1 MLIPLK
7 REKYYKYLVMGYT
20 DQVGH
25 QWILLT
31 ITGVLYLPAKLCYQK
46 ISINQT
52 EAKHAQVDEP
62 SKETCL
68 V

>member
-1 MLIPLK
+1 MD
-7 REKYYKYLVMGYT
+7 YTDT

-31 ITGVLYLPAKLCYQK
+31 ITGVLYLPAKLCYWK

-52 EAKHAQVDEP
+52 EAKHAQVDDP
-62 SKETCL
+62 STEICL